1 MSDGSVSVRLMF
13 QCIHGIL
20 DLYHIDT
27 GEMLELKSISQE
39 RTKCLGMC

>member
-27 GEMLELKSISQE
+27 GEMFGLKWISQE
-39 RTKCLGMC
+39 RAKCFGMC